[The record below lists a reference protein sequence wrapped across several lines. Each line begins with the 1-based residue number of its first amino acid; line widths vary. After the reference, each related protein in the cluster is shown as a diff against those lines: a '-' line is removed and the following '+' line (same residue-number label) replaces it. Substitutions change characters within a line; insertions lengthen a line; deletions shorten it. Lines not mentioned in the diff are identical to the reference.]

1 MDWENIEHLQAAV
14 QRVRAAYLKTVH
26 SASFSDLQGPS
37 LRDDPVKGQIWV
49 SKFTTPKPTQDT
61 SRELLLSLIDQL
73 NERNVPYDRPDSA
86 SLKFEWLGYRHDAK
100 KDTPEPASLSESEK
114 FQKLNAETKGPLTI
128 LYVYGGTFV
137 LNTPSCYRRTTSFLA
152 KETGAKVLMVHQ
164 RLAPQNP
171 FPAALLDVFQAYL
184 TLLAPPPNSP
194 HAAASPG
201 SVVLAG
207 DSSGACLA
215 FGMLQILLRL
225 RRNGRSILFHG
236 HTVEPVVPAGI
247 AVVSPIADLA
257 ASLPSFV
264 SNAKT
269 DIFQQPHETLPY
281 LLPGYPTCQLW
292 PTRPPR
298 ANHYCEPGMLA
309 HPLASP
315 AGSDDWTGCCPIWM
329 ALGQEQSI
337 DATLLIA
344 QVAHSQ
350 GVSVTLQEYEG
361 MPHTFFFTF
370 RDAPQT
376 KMVFAEWARAILG
389 FARGVRHP
397 SSVCF
402 IRAKGLIAETRP
414 AENLVPFTV
423 TQAREM
429 MWVKSQRH
437 KIPAHFREGRSSL

>member
-1 MDWENIEHLQAAV
+1 MDWENIEHLQAAA
-14 QRVRAAYLKTVH
+14 QR
-26 SASFSDLQGPS
+26 GPS

-49 SKFTTPKPTQDT
+49 SKFTTSKPTQDT

-171 FPAALLDVFQAYL
+171 FPAALLDIFQAYL

-194 HAAASPG
+194 HAAVSPG
-201 SVVLAG
+201 S
-207 DSSGACLA
+207 
-215 FGMLQILLRL
+215 ILLRL
-225 RRNGRSILFHG
+225 RRNSRSILFHG
-236 HTVEPVVPAGI
+236 HIVEPVVPAGI
-247 AVVSPIADLA
+247 AVVSPVADLA
-257 ASLPSFV
+257 ASLPSFI

-269 DIFQQPHETLPY
+269 DIFQLPHETLPY
-281 LLPGYPTCQLW
+281 LLPGYPTCPLW

-298 ANHYCEPGMLA
+298 ANLYCEPGMLA

-329 ALGQEQSI
+329 ASGQEQST
-337 DATLLIA
+337 DAVLLIA

-350 GVSVTLQEYEG
+350 GVSVALQEYEG

-389 FARGVRHP
+389 FSRGVRHH

-423 TQAREM
+423 SQAREM

-437 KIPAHFREGRSSL
+437 KLPAHFREGRSSL

>member
-1 MDWENIEHLQAAV
+1 MDWENVDHLQAAA
-14 QRVRAAYLKTVH
+14 QRVRAAYLKVVH
-26 SASFSDLQGPS
+26 SASISDLQHAS
-37 LRDDPVKGQIWV
+37 LRDDPVKGQLWV

-61 SRELLLSLIDQL
+61 SRELLLSLIDEL
-73 NERNVPYDRPDSA
+73 NERNIPYDRPDSG
-86 SLKFEWLGYRHDAK
+86 SLKFEWVGYRHDAK
-100 KDTPEPASLSESEK
+100 KDTPEPASLSESGK
-114 FQKLNAETKGPLTI
+114 FQRLNAETKGTLTI
-128 LYVYGGTFV
+128 LYVYGGTFA

-171 FPAALLDVFQAYL
+171 FPAALLDVVQAYL
-184 TLLAPPPNSP
+184 TLLAPPPCSP
-194 HAAASPG
+194 HAAISP
-201 SVVLAG
+201 SSIVLAG
-207 DSSGACLA
+207 DSSGSCLA
-215 FGMLQILLRL
+215 LGLLQVLLRL
-225 RRNGRSILFHG
+225 KRKGQSILFHG
-236 HTVEPVVPAGI
+236 HKVEPVVPAGI

-257 ASLPSFV
+257 ASLPSFE

-292 PTRPPR
+292 PTHPPR
-298 ANHYCEPGMLA
+298 ANLYCEPAMLA

-329 ALGQEQSI
+329 ASGQEQGI
-337 DATLLIA
+337 DSALLIA

-350 GVSVTLQEYEG
+350 GVSVILQEYEG

-376 KMVFAEWARAILG
+376 KMVFAEWAGAILG
-389 FARGVRHP
+389 FSKGLKRP
-397 SSVCF
+397 SGVCF
-402 IRAKGLIAETRP
+402 IRAKGLIAEHR
-414 AENLVPFTV
+414 AVKNLVPFTV
-423 TQAREM
+423 PEVRER

-437 KIPAHFREGRSSL
+437 KLPAHFREDRSNL